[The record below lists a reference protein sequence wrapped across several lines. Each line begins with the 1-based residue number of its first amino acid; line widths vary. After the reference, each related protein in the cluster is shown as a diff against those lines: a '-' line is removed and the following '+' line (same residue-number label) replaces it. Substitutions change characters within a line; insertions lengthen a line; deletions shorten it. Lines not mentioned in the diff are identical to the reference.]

1 MRKIYFTLV
10 CKLKNCEI
18 LQTKGYQSQ
27 HYKNV
32 FKVKVKHS
40 KCVHYCSKYSTHSH
54 KSHYSTTYHSRTS
67 ECLQNIGG
75 TELVVFV
82 LISFP
87 QMSNILLLE
96 SVPLAE
102 PQISNKIMCPYYQYV
117 VL

>member
-1 MRKIYFTLV
+1 MHKIYFTLV
-10 CKLKNCEI
+10 FELKNCEI
-18 LQTKGYQSQ
+18 LQTKGCQSQ
-27 HYKNV
+27 HYKNA

-54 KSHYSTTYHSRTS
+54 KSHYSTTYHSRAS
-67 ECLQNIGG
+67 ECLQNIRG

-87 QMSNILLLE
+87 QMSNTLLLE

-102 PQISNKIMCPYYQYV
+102 PQISNKIMCPYYLYV